1 MGELEGLIRKEIGP
15 LIKDDAD
22 FKMIQINS
30 YCGKTGVG
38 NFEPDSI
45 LTIDEYLSKANLL
58 YISTIWS
65 SQRNLRQPD
74 FFEEKNEDEQL
85 GTGEEWY
92 CTRCKEF
99 KMGFKQMQMW
109 RLPPVLLLHLKRFH
123 YTRYF
128 RDKMC
133 DLVHFPLRNLNLGPY
148 VLGPGSGSAKYDL
161 LSVSNHMGRLGGGH
175 YTASVY
181 HTQENRWLNFNDQF
195 VSSQT
200 GESTVNEAAYVLF
213 YVRQDEN
220 WLRQP

>member
-1 MGELEGLIRKEIGP
+1 
-15 LIKDDAD
+15 
-22 FKMIQINS
+22 MIQINS
-30 YCGKTGVG
+30 YCGKTGIG
-38 NFEPDSI
+38 HFEPDSVLI
-45 LTIDEYLSKANLL
+45 IDEYLSKANLL

-65 SQRNLRQPD
+65 AQRNLRQPD
-74 FFEEKNEDEQL
+74 FFEEKNEDEDLKSEKGIDINQCLKLFTEEEQL

-133 DLVHFPLRNLNLGPY
+133 DLVHFPLKNLNLGPY

-181 HTQENRWLNFNDQF
+181 HTQEDR
-195 VSSQT
+195 
-200 GESTVNEAAYVLF
+200 Y
-213 YVRQDEN
+213 DE
-220 WLRQP
+220 